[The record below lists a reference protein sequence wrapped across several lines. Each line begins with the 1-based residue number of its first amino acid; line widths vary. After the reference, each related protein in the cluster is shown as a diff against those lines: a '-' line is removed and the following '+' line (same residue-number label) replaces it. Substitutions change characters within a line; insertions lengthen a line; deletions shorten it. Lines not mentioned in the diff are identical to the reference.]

1 MLESSGNSKRSWLAR
16 GAAIEGRIAKT
27 RKGES
32 AKKKL
37 GKAGGV
43 IAEGRK
49 FGSTGGRS
57 EAAGI
62 TSDGRERTLGCQG
75 GPP

>member
-27 RKGES
+27 RKGEN

-37 GKAGGV
+37 GRAGGV
-43 IAEGRK
+43 IAEARR
-49 FGSTGGRS
+49 FGSTECGARALGLLAMDERGR
-57 EAAGI
+57 
-62 TSDGRERTLGCQG
+62 
-75 GPP
+75 